1 MIITSRKGLF
11 YFQNNESILLKDI
24 QCFGICNFPND
35 IYFVFHFLGEKNKNT
50 KQGRITRFVI
60 QENKIIEEKEIIT
73 DLDNGVH
80 EITSIGK
87 KIIILQ
93 TYFQNVL

>member
-1 MIITSRKGLF
+1 MIVTSREGLF
-11 YFQNNESILLKDI
+11 SFNDGYSTLLKDI

-60 QENKIIEEKEIIT
+60 QENKIIEENEIIT

-80 EITSIGK
+80 
-87 KIIILQ
+87 
-93 TYFQNVL
+93 